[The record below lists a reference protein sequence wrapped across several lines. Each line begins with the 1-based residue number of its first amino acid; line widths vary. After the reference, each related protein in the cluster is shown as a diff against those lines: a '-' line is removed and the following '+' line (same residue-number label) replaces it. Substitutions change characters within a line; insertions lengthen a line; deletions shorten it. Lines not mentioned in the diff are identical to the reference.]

1 MALSTSLISGLVS
14 GIDWRTMIS
23 QLIAIERR
31 RVDLVEYQKTKY
43 ESKLEIFQAIN
54 TKLLTFKTQAE
65 SLASSNAFNVFTTS
79 LTTNSTT
86 YNALDFLSVT
96 TSTSAAPGSHTI
108 TMDENSQVAEARK
121 ISSKSFSS
129 YDTAL
134 NSLDSNFAGG
144 EFIINGR
151 AVNVEASDDLLD
163 IRDKINNL
171 NMGTNATGVTASIL
185 TVSSSDYRLILT
197 SDNTGEDAFTI
208 FDASSNTENILS
220 SGLGFTD
227 GTTTVKNLISN
238 GAQSEAFSSSSQ
250 SIGSMLGLSSAQSGT
265 NVKMGTGATQFTVTI
280 DLSKSLTE
288 IASDINTVAAG
299 SVKAS
304 VVSTTI
310 DGVTTYRLKIENT
323 TSFTDHKH
331 VLETLGILE
340 GDQSNVAEVHQGS
353 SILYDDATNLLDPD
367 NKALNLINMTAL
379 RIEPDTSAGVAIGDT
394 IRVIGTKTDG
404 TTVDETGIVETD
416 FATVQDF
423 VDWVDLKFST
433 GGDPINN
440 VAVTFDDG
448 LIKITDDNAGD
459 SQLSITI
466 VANNDNGGKL
476 DFGTVSATTEGYT
489 MEVQSGQDANI
500 TIDGTAITSSSNII
514 DDVIAGVTLNLL
526 TVESEKTVNLTISRD
541 YDTTKSSVQG
551 LLDAYNDVLADINEQ
566 FYYDEDTQ
574 SAGILQGDSTLS
586 SIRSSLQSIVI
597 NAITGLPSTMNALS
611 LIGITSLVDYSDP
624 KNNGMLYIDNDDF
637 MDALEDNFNALRRIF
652 VAEGSTTDGDV
663 QYIAH
668 TNDTVAGDYEVNITQ
683 AAEQAQETGN
693 VVLTNGIGDEKIET
707 ITITQGGKTAAVTLY
722 DHTGENGSSIDSIV
736 NAINSELDTEYTQSI
751 MGNVKN
757 TDGDATTPI
766 TSTTLWK
773 DVYSGGSSAGLLADE
788 GENDYTYVID
798 FSGTKKN
805 GAEVSGSYT
814 ISDAGEDTV
823 QGLLSAIEA
832 AYENEVSAG
841 INTYGYLVV
850 TDNTTGNS
858 QLSIS
863 LDVSQDDPNTLSF
876 GDVTTSNL
884 VGSVRNTTGASAID
898 ETTLWSAIDNHPL
911 ATSDVIRFSGY
922 TADGTAVEGSFT
934 VDTANTSYDDVGDFL
949 TEIEN
954 VYETAYPDGTVDAK
968 IQDGR
973 IVITDGNSNSTLGI
987 EIFEPSAKSFDFG
1000 TISGGVTGRYSV
1012 DVTAS
1017 EDASDYLV
1025 LTNDD
1030 YGSSATFT
1038 ISQSRHSD
1046 AYDYQ
1051 DYNQIIYTNTA
1062 NTTDA
1067 SGGDIY
1073 IGSSTKWDDIYGTG
1087 DIDGDTITISGTD
1100 RDGNALT
1107 PTTHSLTYDIDT
1119 ANDIGDLLTRIVNV
1133 FGDAGNTTQTDV
1145 ELRIEQGKIIV
1156 EDQTSDTSQISLN
1169 LEYGGSG
1176 SLTLGDEN
1184 DDLEESTT
1192 RDLDLGLVNGTR
1204 SGLDV
1209 VGTINNESATGS
1221 GQALVGDAP
1230 GTGETTSVQGLT
1242 IKVTLTP
1249 AQLSSQGQD
1258 QGNVKITMGVAEL
1271 FDRALY
1277 DITNIADGYLD
1288 YRMESMAD
1296 RVDDLEDNIEAME
1309 DRLNRKMEMMINRFV
1324 AMEVAL
1330 SKIQNQSN
1338 WLTGQINASYSGWWA
1353 W

>member
-1 MALSTSLISGLVS
+1 MALSTSLISGLAS
-14 GIDWRTMIS
+14 GIDWRTMIT

-31 RVDLVEYQKTKY
+31 RVDLVEDQKTEY
-43 ESKLEIFQAIN
+43 ESKLKIFQAIN

-65 SLASSNAFNVFTTS
+65 TLASSNAFNVFTTS

-86 YNALDFLSVT
+86 YNASDFLTVT
-96 TSTSAAPGSHTI
+96 TSTSAAPGTHEIEMTS
-108 TMDENSQVAEARK
+108 NSTVAEARK
-121 ISSKSFSS
+121 ISSRSFTS

-134 NSLDSNFAGG
+134 VLTG
-144 EFIINGR
+144 EFVINGR
-151 AVNVEASDDLLD
+151 AVRVDDTDDLMD

-171 NMGTNATGVTASIL
+171 NTGTNATGVTASIL

-208 FDASSNTENILS
+208 FDASSETQNILS

-227 GTTTVKNLISN
+227 GNTSVKNYISN
-238 GAQSEAFSSSSQ
+238 GVQSEAFSSSSQ
-250 SIGSMLGLSSAQSGT
+250 SVSSMLGITTAQTST
-265 NVKMGTGATQFTVTI
+265 TI
-280 DLSKSLTE
+280 EIGSVGSIELDLSKSLTE
-288 IASDINTVAAG
+288 LASDINTAVNG
-299 SVKAS
+299 TNISAS
-304 VVSTTI
+304 VVPTTENN
-310 DGVTTYRLKIENT
+310 VTTYRLKIINT
-323 TSFTDHKH
+323 TTFVDDNH
-331 VLETLGILE
+331 VLETLGILD
-340 GDQSNVAEVHQGS
+340 GDQGNVQEVHQGS
-353 SILYDDATNLLDPD
+353 SILYDDENNLLDPD

-379 RIEPDTSAGVAIGDT
+379 RIATDTSAGVAIGDT
-394 IRVIGTKTDG
+394 IRVMGTKTDG
-404 TTVDETGIVETD
+404 TTVDETGIVETN
-416 FATVQDF
+416 FTTVQDF

-433 GGDPINN
+433 GGDPVNN
-440 VAVTFDDG
+440 VTVTFDDG

-466 VANNDNGGKL
+466 VAYNDVGEGKL

-489 MEVQSGQDANI
+489 MEVQTGQDANVI
-500 TIDGTAITSSSNII
+500 IDGTTINSSSNII

-541 YDTTKSSVQG
+541 YDTIKSSVQG
-551 LLDAYNDVLADINEQ
+551 LLDAYNDVLLDINEQ
-566 FYYDEDTQ
+566 FYYDEETQ

-586 SIRSSLQSIVI
+586 SIRSSLQNIVVSS
-597 NAITGLPSTMNALS
+597 ITGLSSTMNALS
-611 LIGITSLVDYSDP
+611 LIGINSNIDYSDP

-668 TNDTVAGDYEVNITQ
+668 TNDTVAGDYDVNITQ
-683 AAEQAQETGN
+683 AATQAEETGS
-693 VVLTNGIGDEKIET
+693 VDLDPGGIGAGDIEVL
-707 ITITQGGKTAAVTLY
+707 TITQGSKIAAITL
-722 DHTGENGSSIDSIV
+722 DGDTGENGSSIDNIV
-736 NAINSELDTEYTQSI
+736 NAINSELDTEYAQSI
-751 MGNVKN
+751 MGSVKN
-757 TDGDATTPI
+757 TDGNATTAI
-766 TSTTLWK
+766 TSSTLWK
-773 DVYSGGSSAGLLADE
+773 NVWSDGSTAGLLPDE
-788 GENDYTYVID
+788 GENDHTYVIG
-798 FSGTKKN
+798 FSGTKSN
-805 GAEVSGSYT
+805 GTAVSGSYT
-814 ISDAGEDTV
+814 ISDAGVDTV

-841 INTYGYLVV
+841 INTYGYLVI
-850 TDNTTGNS
+850 TNNTNCNS
-858 QLSIS
+858 RLSI
-863 LDVSQDDPNTLSF
+863 DFDYSQAVDLNF

-884 VGSVRNTTGASAID
+884 VGSVRNTVGEDEGGNAID
-898 ETTLWSAIDNHPL
+898 SSTKLEGPAADAIYGSEVI
-911 ATSDVIRFSGY
+911 ATDVFRFSGY
-922 TADGTAVEGSFT
+922 TASGKAVEGSYT
-934 VDTANTSYDDVGDFL
+934 VIADSTVGDLL
-949 TEIEN
+949 TAIETA
-954 VYETAYPDGTVDAK
+954 YETAYPDGTVVAS

-973 IVITDGNSNSTLGI
+973 IVITDGDSNSTLGI
-987 EIFEPSAKSFDFG
+987 EIFEPAGKGVDFG
-1000 TISGGVTGRYSV
+1000 TLGGGVTGRYAV
-1012 DVTAS
+1012 TVTAS
-1017 EDASDYLV
+1017 NDESDYLV
-1025 LTNDD
+1025 LTSDD
-1030 YGSSATFT
+1030 YGSGTSFT

-1073 IGSSTKWDDIYGTG
+1073 ITSSTTWDDIYGAGT
-1087 DIDGDTITISGTD
+1087 IENGDTITISGTD
-1100 RDGNALT
+1100 RAGGALDTGT
-1107 PTTHSLTYDIDT
+1107 PEDLIYTIDVT
-1119 ANDIGDLLTRIVNV
+1119 KDIGDLLSRIVSV
-1133 FGDAGNTTQTDV
+1133 FGADDDASSTV
-1145 ELRIEQGKIIV
+1145 EARIEQGKIVV
-1156 EDQTSDTSQISLN
+1156 EQTSPTGDSSISLT
-1169 LEYGGSG
+1169 LAYEDIGGSG
-1176 SLTLGDEN
+1176 TGTL
-1184 DDLEESTT
+1184 DLGTFDQSTE

-1221 GQALVGDAP
+1221 GQALVGDKP
-1230 GTGETTSVQGLT
+1230 GIGDPPTSVEGLT
-1242 IKVTLTP
+1242 IRYTGTTT
-1249 AQLSSQGQD
+1249 GD
-1258 QGNVKITMGVAEL
+1258 QGTVKITMGVAEL

-1296 RVDDLEDNIEAME
+1296 RVDDLEDNIEEME